1 MMSESKLGGWSDEAP
16 VTLEVLKI
24 CLQVREIIQG
34 KIPVNCGDFIPLT
47 FRYQIVAGTNY
58 LVKVFIAGDE
68 CAHVMIFQDL
78 PGKGGKLTVQDVQFP
93 KNFDDPLMPPK
104 K

>member
-1 MMSESKLGGWSDEAP
+1 MSEAKAGAWSNEAP

-24 CLQVREIIQG
+24 CLQVKETIQA
-34 KIPVNCGDFIPLT
+34 KIPVNCDDFIPHT
-47 FRYQIVAGTNY
+47 FRSQLVAGTNY

-68 CAHVMIFQDL
+68 CAHVWIFQDL
-78 PGKGGKLTVQDVQFP
+78 PCNGGKLTVPDVQFP
-93 KNFDDPLMPPK
+93 KKFDDPLNLPK